1 MTRQTGTTSS
11 ITRRRLLSA
20 VPCALAAAYIPSL
33 ANAAAKASMQHVVLL
48 GDSIFDNAAYVPG
61 GPDVVR
67 QLRERLP
74 AGWRATLA
82 AVDGSV
88 ITDVRRQL
96 DRVPADASHLVL
108 SAGGNDVLD
117 LSAILEEGA
126 RSVAEALA
134 RIADARER
142 FQRDYRAML
151 DGVTA
156 KGLPVAVCTVYDARF
171 PDPQQRRVA
180 QAGLAVFNDCITRE
194 AFARGLPLLDL
205 RLICNDDGDFANP
218 IEPSVQGGA
227 KITAAIAALLA
238 THDFASPRS
247 AVFAR

>member
-1 MTRQTGTTSS
+1 MTRQTGTAGL
-11 ITRRRLLSA
+11 IGRRQFLSA
-20 VPCALAAAYIPSL
+20 VPCALALAYSPAL
-33 ANAAAKASMQHVVLL
+33 ANTTARASMQHVVLL

-61 GPDVVR
+61 GPDVVK

-88 ITDVRRQL
+88 ITDIQRQL
-96 DRVPADASHLVL
+96 DALPADASHLVL
-108 SAGGNDVLD
+108 SVGGNDVLG
-117 LSAILEEGA
+117 LSGLLEEGVRTA
-126 RSVAEALA
+126 GEALA

-142 FQRDYRAML
+142 FQQDYRTML
-151 DGVTA
+151 DGVVA
-156 KGLPVAVCTVYDARF
+156 KGLPVAICTIYDARF

-180 QAGLAVFNDCITRE
+180 EAGLAVFNDCITRE

-227 KITAAIAALLA
+227 KITAAIASLLA
-238 THDFASPRS
+238 TNDFAAPRS
-247 AVFAR
+247 TVFAR